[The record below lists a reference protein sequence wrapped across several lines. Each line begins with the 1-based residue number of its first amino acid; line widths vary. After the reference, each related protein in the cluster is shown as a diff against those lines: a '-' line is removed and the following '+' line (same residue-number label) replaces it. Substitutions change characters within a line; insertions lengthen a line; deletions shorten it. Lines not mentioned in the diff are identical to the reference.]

1 MTAQQKR
8 FRSPVASG
16 LAMLAL
22 GGFLSGCTGGANQ
35 PGTPGPTNSF
45 PSAAAPSAAAP
56 SASASSATASSA
68 PPATSPAPAATSL
81 PALKDSAPFR
91 ALTPEQ
97 QSKIASLEAM
107 DTSTFEKQSRDDQ
120 LGYGAFL
127 REVYPTDAAGSG
139 QGAAAPAAGKL
150 SAASPGQDIVADENL
165 KAATARRSVQAA
177 DGGTVQGGGNYS
189 KMAPSRVSPLDPE
202 SYTEASAIESTR
214 ETSLSRLSDPGR
226 LRLVEESNNFI
237 PYDGSWEELEF
248 RVLKMEDTT
257 SQASSQ
263 FYFAYTPFTNFHG
276 AQDGVWVL
284 MLNAGES
291 DEKWIP
297 DLSVID

>member
-1 MTAQQKR
+1 MTARQM
-8 FRSPVASG
+8 RSRRHVASG

-22 GGFLSGCTGGANQ
+22 GGILSGCTGGANQ
-35 PGTPGPTNSF
+35 PGTPGPTISV
-45 PSAAAPSAAAP
+45 SSAAAP
-56 SASASSATASSA
+56 SASASAATASSA

-81 PALKDSAPFR
+81 PALKDSAPFK

-139 QGAAAPAAGKL
+139 QGAGAPAAGKL
-150 SAASPGQDIVADENL
+150 SAASSGDDIVADEYL

-177 DGGTVQGGGNYS
+177 DGGTAQTGGNYS
-189 KMAPSRVSPLDPE
+189 KMAPSRVSPLYPE

-214 ETSLSRLSDPGR
+214 ETALSRLSDPGR

-237 PYDGSWEELEF
+237 PFDGSWEELEF

-263 FYFAYTPFTNFHG
+263 FYFAYTPFTNIHG

-284 MLNAGES
+284 MLNAGEA